1 MDVAS
6 TLLGSIIVSI
16 CIFPFVAVQVGS
28 KKKKKHVIN
37 TLNQM
42 AQNRQC
48 QISTVEQCGDYAIG
62 LDEVNQMAFFVKKND
77 EVTLENE
84 VDLKHVVECYAHTQS
99 KTIRSGQ
106 DKKEIITQVEL
117 SFKHKTHEKKLADF
131 ILYSENFNAQL
142 GNEYPMA
149 QKWAKILNNHLS

>member
-6 TLLGSIIVSI
+6 TLLGSVIVSI
-16 CIFPFVAVQVGS
+16 CIFPFVAVQVGN
-28 KKKKKHVIN
+28 KKKKKHVLN

-42 AQNRQC
+42 AQKRQC
-48 QISTVEQCGDYAIG
+48 QISSVEQSGDYAIG
-62 LDEVNQMAFFVKKND
+62 IDEVNQMAFFVKKND
-77 EVTLENE
+77 EVVLENE
-84 VDLKHVVECYAHTQS
+84 VDLKHVAQCYAHTQS

-106 DKKEIITQVEL
+106 EKKEIVTQVEL
-117 SFKHKTHEKKLADF
+117 SFKHKTHENKLADF